1 MQEAIGDLLTAGF
14 DRAEVSLLAGADAV
28 ELKLGHAFRKVEE
41 LEDDPSVP
49 RDAYVSTKALGD
61 AEGGIIGG
69 LVYVGVVAA
78 AAAGAVVATGG
89 TLAAVIAAADMVSGA
104 GALVGSVLALGAEP
118 DLRHRP
124 PTKQGGI

>member
-78 AAAGAVVATGG
+78 AGAVVATGG